1 MKNIFKYP
9 FTVFLSFVAFV
20 LMVSLMLWSYNDY
33 FAGYLTSEQNMAW
46 GLSVGCFDV
55 ICLLV
60 LIFCWKKFLDIEV
73 KTRDNDFLEKVK
85 KGKKITVVKKRAIIA
100 NISFLFG
107 AMLLYLY
114 IVLIPWL
121 LTDLVSLILLPLISI
136 LLIVI
141 GALFSFVFVKVYIF
155 YKDKKLY
162 VNNVVYDN
170 VRVVEMK
177 KFSKYK
183 NHKNSNLKELY
194 FDLEVKLS
202 NDETILCQKVD
213 IYLSREKHL
222 KIIEQ
227 EYYSEIETSS
237 IK

>member
-9 FTVFLSFVAFV
+9 FTTFLSFVALV

-46 GLSVGCFDV
+46 GLSVGCWA
-55 ICLLV
+55 IISLLV
-60 LIFCWKKFLDIEV
+60 LFFCWNKFFDIEV
-73 KTRDNDFLEKVK
+73 KTRDKDFLEKVK
-85 KGKKITVVKKRAIIA
+85 KGKKITVVKKSAIIA

-107 AMLLYLY
+107 FMLLYLY

-121 LTDLVSLILLPLISI
+121 LTDLVSLILLPVISI
-136 LLIVI
+136 LFIVI
-141 GALFSFVFVKVYIF
+141 GALFSFVFVKIYIF

-162 VNNVVYDN
+162 INNVVYDD
-170 VRVVEMK
+170 VRIIEMK

-183 NHKNSNLKELY
+183 NHKNTNLKELY

-202 NDETILCQKVD
+202 NGETRLCPKVD
-213 IYLSREKHL
+213 IYLSRKKHL
-222 KIIEQ
+222 KLIEQ
-227 EYYSEIETSS
+227 EYYGENESNL
-237 IK
+237 